1 MAEDSKDSTVWTGKT
16 ITKLILLRKVSWW
29 WRADILLTVI
39 LFSIVG
45 SLKLQTNMLDTD
57 LSFGLSLGS
66 TATIVAL
73 ILLLQYWS
81 VAFRKW
87 VGYSCADYKTA
98 THVMVYPRPHKGS
111 TELLRLISDSN
122 NSKESIKYFLFQKR
136 RFQYSPVRQQFEK
149 LKYPAEEP
157 LEFYASNKGLD
168 SIEETMNRLKTYG
181 ENRLEIPVPSFLELY
196 KEQLLAPFFVFQV
209 FCVLLWC
216 LDQYWRYSVMT
227 LVMLLI
233 FEATVANG
241 RRKSLRELRGM
252 RNKPYQLYVYRLRK
266 WQEIASTKI
275 VPGDIISVT
284 RTSEPDVVVPCDALV
299 LNGSIVA
306 DESLL
311 TGESIPVVKD
321 ALSLVSETNPQR
333 PLNMRGEDKNSVI
346 FGGTRP
352 LQVTVS
358 ESFSLKAPDN
368 GAICYVLRTGF
379 GSVQGKL
386 MRTILL
392 STEKVSANTKEAA
405 FLILFLLCFALMSS
419 AYVLKKGLESQ
430 ERSRF
435 ELLLHCILIITS
447 VVPPEL
453 PMQLAMAV
461 NSSLVALTKEGIFC
475 TEPYRIP
482 FAGMLDIC
490 CFDKTGTI
498 TQDNLRLNGFC
509 FPFEK
514 RDKENEEEVKSQ
526 ELEDT
531 RYSPSPIHMA
541 PVDTLVVIG
550 GCHSVTWM
558 DGEWIGDPL
567 ETCALKSL
575 DCSLS
580 KSNICTLKYGQDLS
594 KKLSIRIVHRHRF
607 SSALQRMSVI
617 AEVDSPFSKHS
628 ELRVLTK
635 GSPEVIAQLLSDSV
649 DAKYYEAYM
658 SLARQGMRVIALAY
672 KTLDRSVS
680 FNTAAAM
687 ERSKVETNLKF
698 AGFVA
703 FEAPLRK
710 DSRKACRALRDS
722 SHKVSMITGDSVLT
736 AVHVGRQVEMIDRP
750 CLIAQV
756 SQHSS
761 TELEW
766 ISATSGKHKR
776 HYRPGQFKVLAEKYD
791 LCISG
796 EAFELA
802 AQLESEFYQH
812 LDCFRIFARMNPN
825 QKERIL
831 TALKDSGHITL
842 MCGDGTN
849 DVGALKH
856 AHVGVA
862 LLSIPGNNKP
872 LIGKESKD
880 MSAHASLNSSKR
892 KSTTQTSMLSNRE
905 KNDTSRKG
913 SGRISDSASHQSD
926 WLKKLESLQQDS
938 GEDEVPL
945 VKLGDASIASP
956 FTSKNMT
963 IDSCLS
969 IVRQGRCTLATT
981 MQMYQIMAL
990 NCLVT
995 AYTLSVLFLQGVKF
1009 GDKQMSTTGFL
1020 FAIVFFLISR
1030 SKPLKKLSKERP
1042 PSSIFSAYMF
1052 TSMMGQFIIHTA
1064 ALVLANYFG
1073 KKQLPEE
1080 LTIDVDGTFSPNI
1093 LNTMV
1098 FLVSTAQQV
1107 AIFAINYRGYP
1118 FMEGLLQRRAL
1129 WISLA
1134 GTFVVMILAAAEV
1147 NLELNEALELVKF
1160 PNREMKMVTLHLI
1173 VWDTVLA
1180 FVLDRIAYKIL
1191 R

>member
-1 MAEDSKDSTVWTGKT
+1 
-16 ITKLILLRKVSWW
+16 
-29 WRADILLTVI
+29 
-39 LFSIVG
+39 
-45 SLKLQTNMLDTD
+45 
-57 LSFGLSLGS
+57 
-66 TATIVAL
+66 
-73 ILLLQYWS
+73 
-81 VAFRKW
+81 
-87 VGYSCADYKTA
+87 
-98 THVMVYPRPHKGS
+98 
-111 TELLRLISDSN
+111 
-122 NSKESIKYFLFQKR
+122 
-136 RFQYSPVRQQFEK
+136 
-149 LKYPAEEP
+149 
-157 LEFYASNKGLD
+157 
-168 SIEETMNRLKTYG
+168 
-181 ENRLEIPVPSFLELY
+181 
-196 KEQLLAPFFVFQV
+196 
-209 FCVLLWC
+209 
-216 LDQYWRYSVMT
+216 
-227 LVMLLI
+227 
-233 FEATVANG
+233 EATVANG

-252 RNKPYQLYVYRLRK
+252 KNRPYQLYVYRCRK
-266 WQEIASTKI
+266 WQETASTKI

-284 RTSEPDVVVPCDALV
+284 RSSEPDLVVPCDALV

-321 ALSLVSETNPQR
+321 ALSLVSETNPRR
-333 PLNMRGEDKNSVI
+333 PLSMRGEDKNSVI
-346 FGGTRP
+346 FGGTRT
-352 LQVTVS
+352 LQVVVS

-392 STEKVSANTKEAA
+392 STEKVSANAKEAA
-405 FLILFLLCFALMSS
+405 FLILFLLFFALVSS

-430 ERSRF
+430 ERNRF

-453 PMQLAMAV
+453 PMQLALAV

-509 FPFEK
+509 LPFH
-514 RDKENEEEVKSQ
+514 KENGEEVTPSQ
-526 ELEDT
+526 EMEDI
-531 RYSPSPIHMA
+531 RCSLNPIYMA

-580 KSNICTLKYGQDLS
+580 KSNVCTLKYGQDSS

-617 AEVDSPFSKHS
+617 AQVDLPFSKHS
-628 ELRVLTK
+628 ELRILTK
-635 GSPEVIAQLLSDSV
+635 GSPEVIGQLLKEPVDS
-649 DAKYYEAYM
+649 M
-658 SLARQGMRVIALAY
+658 SC
-672 KTLDRSVS
+672 S
-680 FNTAAAM
+680 TAAAM
-687 ERSKVETNLKF
+687 ERTKVESNLKF

-756 SQHSS
+756 AQHSP

-776 HYRPGQFKVLAEKYD
+776 HYRPDQLKALAEKYD

-802 AQLESEFYQH
+802 ANLEIEFYQH
-812 LDCFRIFARMNPN
+812 LSCFRIFARMNPN

-862 LLSIPGNNKP
+862 LLSFPGNSKP
-872 LIGKESKD
+872 AIGKETNNMPTQAS
-880 MSAHASLNSSKR
+880 ASLDSNKR
-892 KSTTQTSMLSNRE
+892 SRSRTEVSMLSRKE
-905 KNDTSRKG
+905 KNVSNSSQKG
-913 SGRISDSASHQSD
+913 SGGISDLGSNQSD
-926 WLKKLESLQQDS
+926 WLKKLESMQQES

-990 NCLVT
+990 NCLVS
-995 AYTLSVLFLQGVKF
+995 AYSLSVLLLQGVKF

-1052 TSMMGQFIIHTA
+1052 TSMMGQFMIHTA
-1064 ALVLANYFG
+1064 ALVLATYFG
-1073 KKQLPEE
+1073 KKQLP
-1080 LTIDVDGTFSPNI
+1080 VDFVVNVDDTFSPNI
-1093 LNTMV
+1093 VNTMV

-1118 FMEGLLQRRAL
+1118 FMEGLFQRRSL

-1134 GTFVVMILAAAEV
+1134 G
-1147 NLELNEALELVKF
+1147 
-1160 PNREMKMVTLHLI
+1160 
-1173 VWDTVLA
+1173 
-1180 FVLDRIAYKIL
+1180 
-1191 R
+1191 

>member
-1 MAEDSKDSTVWTGKT
+1 MAEENELWIGKT
-16 ITKLILLRKVSWW
+16 ITRLLLLKKVSFW
-29 WRADILLTVI
+29 WRADVIFTVL
-39 LFSIVG
+39 LFSLVA
-45 SLKLQTNMLDTD
+45 SLKLQTNLLESD
-57 LSFGLSLGS
+57 LSFGLVLGS
-66 TATIVAL
+66 SATVVVL

-87 VGYSCADYKTA
+87 VGYSSANYNTA
-98 THVMVYPRPHKGS
+98 THVMVYPRPHKGNI
-111 TELLRLISDSN
+111 ELLPLQVETN
-122 NSKESIKYFLFQKR
+122 HTKEPIKYFIFQKR
-136 RFQYSPVRQQFEK
+136 RFQYSTVHQRFEK

-157 LEFYASNKGLD
+157 LEFYTSNKGLD
-168 SIEETMNRLKTYG
+168 SVEEMLNRLRIYG

-227 LVMLLI
+227 LGMLLL

-252 RNKPYQLYVYRLRK
+252 RNRPYQLYVYRCRK
-266 WQEIASTKI
+266 WEEIPSTKI

-284 RTSEPDVVVPCDALV
+284 RSAESDLVVPCDSLV

-321 ALSLVSETNPQR
+321 ALSLVSEVDPRR
-333 PLNMRGEDKNSVI
+333 PLNMRGEDKNCVI

-352 LQVTVS
+352 LQVVVS
-358 ESFSLKAPDN
+358 ESFPLKAPDN

-379 GSVQGKL
+379 GSIQGKL

-405 FLILFLLCFALMSS
+405 FLILFLLFFALISS
-419 AYVLKKGLESQ
+419 AYVLKNGLETE
-430 ERSRF
+430 ERSHF
-435 ELLLHCILIITS
+435 ELLLHCVLIITS

-509 FPFEK
+509 FPAMWQSEQEK
-514 RDKENEEEVKSQ
+514 NEEEN
-526 ELEDT
+526 T
-531 RYSPSPIHMA
+531 RRFSPSPIHMA
-541 PVDTLVVIG
+541 PLETLVVIG
-550 GCHSVTWM
+550 GCHSVSCV

-567 ETCALKSL
+567 ETCALKAL
-575 DCSLS
+575 DCTLS
-580 KSNICTLKYGQDLS
+580 KSNTFSFKYGADFS
-594 KKLSIRIVHRHRF
+594 KKFTIRIVHRHRF

-617 AEVDSPFSKHS
+617 AEVETSSKHS
-628 ELRVLTK
+628 EWRVLTK
-635 GSPEVIAQLLSDSV
+635 GSPEVIAQLLKEPV
-649 DAKYYEAYM
+649 DATYHEAYM

-680 FNTAAAM
+680 SSVACAM
-687 ERSKVETNLKF
+687 ERSKVENNLIF

-703 FEAPLRK
+703 FEAPVRK
-710 DSRKACRALRDS
+710 DSKKAVRALKDS

-736 AVHVGRQVEMIDRP
+736 AVHVGRQVEIVERP

-756 SQHSS
+756 VPTLS

-766 ISATSGKHKR
+766 ISAVSGKHKR
-776 HYRPGQFKVLAEKYD
+776 PYRRGQLESLAEKYD

-796 EAFELA
+796 DAFELA
-802 AQLESEFYQH
+802 AQIEGDYFYRH
-812 LDCFRIFARMNPN
+812 LACFCIFARMSPN

-831 TALKDSGHITL
+831 TALKDSGYITL

-862 LLSIPGNNKP
+862 LLSVVGNSSAATTTTKTV
-872 LIGKESKD
+872 GKEVNLRRDRRVSK
-880 MSAHASLNSSKR
+880 ATAAPISSP
-892 KSTTQTSMLSNRE
+892 SVVSNK
-905 KNDTSRKG
+905 KN
-913 SGRISDSASHQSD
+913 ASHPVAASNSKSD
-926 WLKKLESLQQDS
+926 WFKKLESLQQES
-938 GEDEVPL
+938 AEDEVPL

-956 FTSKNMT
+956 FTSKNMS

-981 MQMYQIMAL
+981 MQMYQIMSL
-990 NCLVT
+990 NCLVS
-995 AYTLSVLFLQGVKF
+995 AYSLSVLYLQGVKF

-1052 TSMMGQFIIHTA
+1052 TSMMGQFMIHTG
-1064 ALVLANYFG
+1064 ALVLTNYYG
-1073 KKQLPEE
+1073 KQYLPK
-1080 LTIDVDGTFSPNI
+1080 DVDMNIDGSFSPNI

-1107 AIFAINYRGYP
+1107 GIFSINYRGYP
-1118 FMEGLLQRRAL
+1118 FMEGLFQRRAL

-1134 GTFVVMILAAAEV
+1134 GTFVGMLLAAAEV
-1147 NLELNEALELVKF
+1147 QPELNAALELVQF
-1160 PNREMKMVTLHLI
+1160 PDTKLRMITLHLMI
-1173 VWDTVLA
+1173 WDNVLA
-1180 FVLDRIAYKIL
+1180 FLLDRLAYKLL